1 MLWKRITVAGLRILL
16 GGGML
21 YAGLAKLLDPGFLY
35 GGLLLR
41 LSELGRPFGFY
52 DHYILSRYV
61 SLNEELFAYAVSIG
75 EILVGISLVFG
86 ALVSFGVLGGCFLML
101 NFALATGAG
110 DPVKLLLHGVLMG
123 VFIFLGVV
131 GAGVWWGVDGW
142 LTRYIHEAVVLFP
155 FRRTPLNY

>member
-16 GGGML
+16 GGWML

-35 GGLLLR
+35 GGLLHR

-61 SLNEELFAYAVSIG
+61 NLHEELFAYAVSIG
-75 EILVGISLVFG
+75 EILVGVSLVSG
-86 ALVSFGVLGGCFLML
+86 ALVSLGVLGGCFLML

-110 DPVKLLLHGVLMG
+110 DPATLLLHGVLTG

-142 LTRYIHEAVVLFP
+142 LTRYINEAVVLFP
-155 FRRTPLNY
+155 FRRTLPNY